1 MSFIRVFFTFIF
13 LCPLASNAQITI
25 VSGDMPFANDTFRI
39 SNAAT
44 STPIDVSLTG
54 TNYTWDFSNLVPVSQ
69 TVDSFISVSNA
80 GLLYI
85 LTFSLGANAANV
97 VQRGGDFAALP
108 QFQVS
113 DVYSFYN
120 RSASSY
126 RQVGLGGTISL
137 LPTPLPIAFANQD
150 TIYKFPMNYGNQ
162 DSCDSDYSIS
172 LAGLGAYQANQKRVN
187 NVDGWGTVIT
197 PYGTFNALRIV
208 AELTGTDSLYLD
220 TLGQGFNIP
229 RLLTRQYKWLANG
242 EGVPVIQINTQVLG
256 TIEQITE
263 IRYKDSLF
271 VAGVNDIQPSLYKA
285 SLFPNP
291 SSDIA
296 TLRGDYAG
304 GGNFEVVLTDL
315 SGRFI
320 GKSGISAIELRNGV
334 RLDQMFQLESAGV
347 FLVHLRGAEG
357 TELIRWV
364 RNR

>member
-1 MSFIRVFFTFIF
+1 MPLIRLFLAVIF
-13 LCPLASNAQITI
+13 LLPVVADAQITI
-25 VSGDMPFANDTFRI
+25 VSGDMPVAGDTFRI

-44 STPIDVSLTG
+44 STPIDLSLTG
-54 TNYTWDFSNLVPVSQ
+54 TNYTWDFSNLTPISQ
-69 TVDSFISVSNA
+69 TVDSFVSVSST
-80 GLLYI
+80 GIFYI
-85 LTFSLGANAANV
+85 LTFSFGANAANV
-97 VQRGGDFAALP
+97 VQKGGDFAALP

-126 RQVGLGGTISL
+126 RQVGLGGTVSL
-137 LPTPLPIAFANQD
+137 VPTPLPITFGNQD

-162 DSCDSDYSIS
+162 DSCDSDYGIS
-172 LAGLGAYQANQKRVN
+172 LAGLGAYQAYQKRVN

-220 TLGQGFNIP
+220 TLGQGFN
-229 RLLTRQYKWLANG
+229 LTRPLTREYKWLANG
-242 EGVPVIQINTQVLG
+242 EGVPVIEITTQVLG
-256 TIEQITE
+256 PIEQITE
-263 IRYKDSLF
+263 IRYKDSLY
-271 VAGVNDIQPSLYKA
+271 VAGVNDIKPSLYKA
-285 SLFPNP
+285 ALFPNP

-296 TLRGDYAG
+296 MLRGDYAG
-304 GGNFEVVLTDL
+304 GGNFEILLTDL
-315 SGRFI
+315 SGKYV
-320 GKSGISAIELRNGV
+320 GKTSISASELRAGV
-334 RLDQMFQLESAGV
+334 RLDQVFPQEAAGV